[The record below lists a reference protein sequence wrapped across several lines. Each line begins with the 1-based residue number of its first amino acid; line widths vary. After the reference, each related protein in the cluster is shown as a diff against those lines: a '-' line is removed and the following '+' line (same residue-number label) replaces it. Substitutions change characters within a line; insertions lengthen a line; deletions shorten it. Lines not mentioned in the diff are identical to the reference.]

1 MPHRKKHTAL
11 LGIGLLL
18 LAVMCFAT
26 LDTTSKRVTSVVP
39 LMMALWG
46 RYFFQA
52 ILTTAVVLPMRGW
65 GVLKTQNPRQQIT
78 RGVLLVSVTGLA
90 FSSLKFMPVG
100 EFTAIV
106 MTVPLL
112 VTLLA
117 ARMLG
122 EHVSARRVL
131 LVCGGFV
138 GTLIIVRPGTQVFGW
153 PLLIPLALVL
163 VNAAFQLLTS
173 KMARTEDALTT
184 QFYTTWVG
192 TVLTSIPLFWVWTP
206 ITDTQ
211 VLLELVLMGL
221 SGCVGHFLLILAFE
235 RSPAGTLMPYMYAQI
250 GFAMLGDW
258 WVFQHVPDQ
267 WSMLGIGL
275 ITLSGIAGG
284 LLTIYETR
292 QKTQGSEAAV

>member
-1 MPHRKKHTAL
+1 MPHQKKHTAL
-11 LGIGLLL
+11 LGICLLL
-18 LAVMCFAT
+18 MAVMCFAT

-39 LMMALWG
+39 LMMAVWG

-52 ILTTAVVLPMRGW
+52 ILTTAVVLPLKGLA
-65 GVLKTQNPRQQIT
+65 VLKTSNPRQQIT
-78 RGVLLVSVTGLA
+78 RGVLLLSVTGLA

-117 ARMLG
+117 ARLLG

-153 PLLIPLALVL
+153 PLLIPLALVI
-163 VNAAFQLLTS
+163 VNSAFQLLTS
-173 KMARTEDALTT
+173 KMARTEDAMTT

-192 TVLTSIPLFWVWTP
+192 TALTSIPLFWFWSP

-258 WVFQHVPDQ
+258 WVFQHVPDHL
-267 WSMLGIGL
+267 SMLGIGL
-275 ITLSGIAGG
+275 ITLSGVAGG
-284 LLTIYETR
+284 LLTMHEIR
-292 QKTQGSEAAV
+292 QKTKVQ

>member
-1 MPHRKKHTAL
+1 MPHRKKHSAL
-11 LGIGLLL
+11 LGICLLL

-26 LDTTSKRVTSVVP
+26 LDTTSKRVTTVVP

-52 ILTTAVVLPMRGW
+52 VLTTAVVFPIKGLD
-65 GVLKTQNPRQQIT
+65 VFKTEHPRRQIT

-122 EHVSARRVL
+122 EHVSARRMV
-131 LVCGGFV
+131 LVCGGFI

-153 PLLIPLALVL
+153 PLLIPLALVI

-173 KMARTEDALTT
+173 KLARTEDAMTT
-184 QFYTTWVG
+184 QFYTTWIG
-192 TVLTSIPLFWVWTP
+192 TLLTSIPLFWFWSP
-206 ITDTQ
+206 ISDTQ
-211 VLLELVLMGL
+211 VLLELILMGVA
-221 SGCVGHFLLILAFE
+221 GGVGHFLLILAFE

-258 WVFQHVPDQ
+258 LVFQHVPDQ
-267 WSMLGIGL
+267 LSMLGIGL
-275 ITLSGIAGG
+275 ITLSGVAGG
-284 LLTIYETR
+284 LLTVYETR
-292 QKTQGSEAAV
+292 QKTQD

>member
-1 MPHRKKHTAL
+1 VWA
-11 LGIGLLL
+11 
-18 LAVMCFAT
+18 
-26 LDTTSKRVTSVVP
+26 
-39 LMMALWG
+39 

-52 ILTTAVVLPMRGW
+52 LLTTGVVFPIKGLD
-65 GVLKTQNPRQQIT
+65 VFKTKNPRQQIT

-90 FSSLKFMPVG
+90 FASLQFMPVG

-117 ARMLG
+117 TRMLG
-122 EHVSARRVL
+122 EHVSIQRVI
-131 LVCGGFV
+131 LVCAGFI

-153 PLLIPLALVL
+153 PLLIPLALVI

-173 KMARTEDALTT
+173 KMARTEDAMTT

-192 TVLTSIPLFWVWTP
+192 TAMASVPLFWFWVP
-206 ITDTQ
+206 VTDTQ
-211 VLLELVLMGL
+211 VLLELVFMGV
-221 SGCVGHFLLILAFE
+221 SGCIGHFLLILAFE

-250 GFAMLGDW
+250 AFAMLGDW
-258 WVFQHVPDQ
+258 LVFSHVPDQ
-267 WSMLGIGL
+267 GSLLGIGL

-284 LLTIYETR
+284 LLTVYEIR
-292 QKTQGSEAAV
+292 QKTQG

>member
-1 MPHRKKHTAL
+1 MPHHKKQTAL
-11 LGIGLLL
+11 MGIVLLL
-18 LAVMCFAT
+18 LAVLCFAT
-26 LDTTSKRVTSVVP
+26 LDTTSKRVTTVVP
-39 LMMALWG
+39 LMMAVWG

-52 ILTTAVVLPMRGW
+52 VLTTAVVLPIKGW
-65 GVLKTQNPRQQIT
+65 AVLKTSNPRQHLM
-78 RGVLLVSVTGLA
+78 RGVLLLSVTGLA

-117 ARMLG
+117 ARTLG

-153 PLLIPLALVL
+153 SLLIPLALVV

-173 KMARTEDALTT
+173 KMSRTEDAMTT

-192 TVLTSIPLFWVWTP
+192 AALTSIPLFWFWEP

-211 VLLELVLMGL
+211 VLLELVLMGV
-221 SGCVGHFLLILAFE
+221 SACVGHFLLILAFE

-258 WVFQHVPDQ
+258 LVFEHVPDHL
-267 WSMLGIGL
+267 SLLGIGL

-284 LLTIYETR
+284 LLTMVEIR
-292 QKTQGSEAAV
+292 QKTQR